1 MKAKIAV
8 LAMFLFTIAAGAYAQ
23 TFGANEIVHFWLAV
37 PAGEVLE
44 PTVIRG
50 VGPPVSL
57 SPLQIDLDQRGFLKN
72 LFQPDVEALS
82 THWIYNLG
90 TKPVKIRM
98 ELINVTIP
106 VKWEVGANFEYDP
119 ETHTFTQPLM
129 PGSSIPNLGID
140 WIFQIPQ
147 NDAPLVYNGG
157 LLLID
162 ADTGMNLTVIPIKI
176 GRGEASFGGANCC
189 G

>member
-1 MKAKIAV
+1 MKVKIAF
-8 LAMFLFTIAAGAYAQ
+8 LAMFLVTIVAGAYAQ
-23 TFGANEIVHFWLAV
+23 SFGANEIVHFWLAV
-37 PAGEVLE
+37 PAGLVSE
-44 PTVIRG
+44 PTVLRG
-50 VGPPVSL
+50 AGPPVSL

-72 LFQPDVEALS
+72 TFQPNVEALS

-90 TKPVKIRM
+90 KKPVKIRL
-98 ELINVTIP
+98 ELVNVTIP
-106 VKWEVGANFEYDP
+106 VKWEVNANFEYDP

-140 WIFQIPQ
+140 WIFQIPDN
-147 NDAPLVYNGG
+147 NDSLVYNGG

-176 GRGEASFGGANCC
+176 GRGQASFGGASCC

>member
-1 MKAKIAV
+1 LKVKIAF
-8 LAMFLFTIAAGAYAQ
+8 LAMFLVTIVAGAYAQ
-23 TFGANEIVHFWLAV
+23 SFGANEIVHFWLAV
-37 PAGEVLE
+37 PAGVVSE
-44 PTVIRG
+44 PTVLRG
-50 VGPPVSL
+50 AGPPVSL

-72 LFQPDVEALS
+72 TFQPNVEALS

-90 TKPVKIRM
+90 KKPVKIRM
-98 ELINVTIP
+98 ELVNVTIP
-106 VKWEVGANFEYDP
+106 VKWEVNANFEYDP

-140 WIFQIPQ
+140 WIFQIPD
-147 NDAPLVYNGG
+147 NDDPLVYNGG

-176 GRGEASFGGANCC
+176 GRGQASFGGASCC